1 MYFHVF
7 PCVFHVFHLFHV
19 FHVGESMGEFISG
32 NVGEF
37 WALLRWY
44 RRMAPVM

>member
-7 PCVFHVFHLFHV
+7 PCVFHVFHLFHVFHV

-37 WALLRWY
+37 WAL
-44 RRMAPVM
+44 